1 MIATLVG
8 ASIGV
13 PYMVSH
19 KSTGPAAT
27 GTNATHAPSASGNGN
42 GWSWPWAVPG
52 ATLTGVSAA
61 TPNMPLS
68 PGQQPFSPAPHLESV
83 RMHPVETVLRF
94 DLTRDWVVRNWDR
107 KSTGPTDVGLLA
119 VRVALVS
126 GRDIGSIA
134 GSLTYFFNDQGAIEH
149 ISFRGRT
156 GDSTRLVNFLT
167 RTYHFARVPSPTGE
181 QVYQVGSG
189 DKVQSE
195 LRTHPEPVLTSATP
209 HSSIAVE
216 LELARPG
223 SQRYL
228 PPRVPAL
235 SIPQVATTVPPP
247 ATAGAEATAP
257 SAASSDPTGITS
269 AVKSTFDKARYAT
282 PQEENQ
288 MHWARWPN

>member
-1 MIATLVG
+1 MIATLLG

-13 PYMVSH
+13 PYVMSH
-19 KSTGPAAT
+19 KPAGPAAP
-27 GTNATHAPSASGNGN
+27 GASATHAPSASGNG
-42 GWSWPWAVPG
+42 WSWPWAAPA

-61 TPNMPLS
+61 TPTMPVL
-68 PGQQPFSPAPHLESV
+68 PGQQPLSPTPQLESV

-94 DLTRDWVVRNWDR
+94 DLTRDWVYRNWDR

-126 GRDIGSIA
+126 GRDIGSLA

-167 RTYHFARVPSPTGE
+167 KTYHFARVASPTGE

-195 LRTHPEPVLTSATP
+195 LRTHPESVLTSASP

-235 SIPQVATTVPPP
+235 SIPQVATTAPPP
-247 ATAGAEATAP
+247 TTAAAEATTAN
-257 SAASSDPTGITS
+257 AASSDPTGITS
-269 AVKSTFDKARYAT
+269 GVKSTFDKARYAT